1 MPMPPTTWISYQVPA
16 VTLLLAV
23 WIAVAQ
29 RVTNNAVLT
38 RDVAG
43 HKPPAESWESFT
55 ERRIREAQEAGEFDA
70 LEGAGRPLTDLDEP
84 YDEFWW
90 VKRKLRREQLSFVP
104 DAIGIRRE
112 AEALL
117 ERLAHIPTEQEAR
130 ALLLDLNARIARTNA
145 ATVTGPPTTLAPLDV
160 EDALRR
166 FWRERPASPERT
178 P

>member
-1 MPMPPTTWISYQVPA
+1 MAPDRPPRVTIS
-16 VTLLLAV
+16 
-23 WIAVAQ
+23 AVA
-29 RVTNNAVLT
+29 R
-38 RDVAG
+38 
-43 HKPPAESWESFT
+43 KPPAESWESFT
-55 ERRIREAQEAGEFDA
+55 ERQIREAQEVGEFDA

-117 ERLAHIPTEQEAR
+117 EGLARIPTEQEAR

>member
-1 MPMPPTTWISYQVPA
+1 VP
-16 VTLLLAV
+16 
-23 WIAVAQ
+23 
-29 RVTNNAVLT
+29 R
-38 RDVAG
+38 
-43 HKPPAESWESFT
+43 KPPAERWDSFS
-55 ERRIREAQEAGEFDA
+55 ERQIREAQEAGEFDA
-70 LEGAGRPLTDLDEP
+70 LDGTGRPLTDLDEP

-117 ERLAHIPTEQEAR
+117 EALAATPTEEEAR
-130 ALLLDLNARIARTNA
+130 GLLLELNARIARTNA
-145 ATVTGPPTTLAPLDV
+145 ASLTGPPTTLALLDV

-166 FWRERPASPERT
+166 FWRERRASPERI

>member
-1 MPMPPTTWISYQVPA
+1 MP
-16 VTLLLAV
+16 
-23 WIAVAQ
+23 
-29 RVTNNAVLT
+29 R
-38 RDVAG
+38 
-43 HKPPAESWESFT
+43 KPPAERWDSFS
-55 ERRIREAQEAGEFDA
+55 ERQIREAQEAGEFDA
-70 LEGAGRPLTDLDEP
+70 LDGTGRPLTDLDEP

-117 ERLAHIPTEQEAR
+117 EALAATPTEEEAR
-130 ALLLDLNARIARTNA
+130 GLLLELNARIARTNA
-145 ATVTGPPTTLAPLDV
+145 ASLTGPPTTLALLDV

-166 FWRERPASPERT
+166 FWRERRASPERI